1 MHDLGHRSK
10 ESLLPMMP
18 VRSPRSSE
26 NSRLKLKTR
35 TVQSRREMSARNHQT
50 KRRKKSGVFGM
61 VERRVSTSQ
70 SRRRRLPVFA
80 RFFLPLLLLL
90 PLFLAHDD
98 RSERA
103 GLCGSFLFCCVRFYF
118 TSPGAPPC
126 PPVPVLKFFCMHE
139 EKFSPFH
146 PGAPPQPTAYTLLM
160 CACEVHS

>member
-1 MHDLGHRSK
+1 
-10 ESLLPMMP
+10 
-18 VRSPRSSE
+18 
-26 NSRLKLKTR
+26 
-35 TVQSRREMSARNHQT
+35 MSARNHQT

-103 GLCGSFLFCCVRFYF
+103 GLCGSFYFVACSFILHALVRSY
-118 TSPGAPPC
+118 
-126 PPVPVLKFFCMHE
+126 L
-139 EKFSPFH
+139 
-146 PGAPPQPTAYTLLM
+146 
-160 CACEVHS
+160 